1 MKLEAKG
8 LSRSYGGRRVLHQFS
23 LRVEAGQVHG
33 LLGPNG
39 AGKTTAFRILC
50 GVERADE
57 GEVWLNGERVDGLPL
72 HQRARRGLGYLPQED
87 SLLADLS
94 VLENVALAARISGA
108 GTSPAQLLERV
119 GLAARASSAIVGLS
133 GGERRRLA
141 LARLLA
147 LRPTVLL
154 LDEPFA
160 GVDPIA
166 VAGFQQLVRGLAKE
180 GVAVLV
186 TDHAVR
192 ETLAICD
199 YATLLDGGEVQV
211 SGSPSEV
218 AADPHAR
225 ARYLGPDFAW

>member
-108 GTSPAQLLERV
+108 GTS
-119 GLAARASSAIVGLS
+119 LS
-133 GGERRRLA
+133 L
-141 LARLLA
+141 
-147 LRPTVLL
+147 
-154 LDEPFA
+154 
-160 GVDPIA
+160 I
-166 VAGFQQLVRGLAKE
+166 
-180 GVAVLV
+180 
-186 TDHAVR
+186 H
-192 ETLAICD
+192 I
-199 YATLLDGGEVQV
+199 
-211 SGSPSEV
+211 
-218 AADPHAR
+218 
-225 ARYLGPDFAW
+225 

>member
-8 LSRSYGGRRVLHQFS
+8 ISRSYGGRRVLHQFS
-23 LRVEAGQVHG
+23 LRLDAGQVHG

-57 GEVWLNGERVDGLPL
+57 GEVWLNGVRVDGLPL

-94 VLENVALAARISGA
+94 VAENVSLAARLSGSGA
-108 GTSPAQLLERV
+108 SPAQLLERV
-119 GLAARASSAIVGLS
+119 GLTARATAAIAGLS

-166 VAGFQQLVRGLAKE
+166 VAGFQQLVRGLAAD

-199 YATLLDGGEVQV
+199 QATLLDGGEIQV

-218 AADPHAR
+218 AANPHAR